1 MYNQEE
7 IWSKKTFSLFYK
19 WFTVE
24 VIISVL
30 AIVSLIFGVVQ
41 YKDVLTEAE
50 MLTFVP
56 VYSAFL
62 LLWIWRL
69 KAVGALF
76 YRFRPAEETK

>member
-24 VIISVL
+24 VFISVL
-30 AIVSLIFGVVQ
+30 AIVGLIIGIVFAMKSGDKI
-41 YKDVLTEAE
+41 YA
-50 MLTFVP
+50 VP
-56 VYSAFL
+56 VLIAFPFL
-62 LLWIWRL
+62 ILWIWRL